1 MAQTADLGML
11 RIHVVEAKLTRN
23 TELLGKMDPYLVIE
37 TRTGKPRTR
46 TLDGAGKTPA
56 WNQIFDIEV
65 QSGSDNIKFTVYDE
79 DPCKSDLVGSASMP
93 ISRLCIDAG
102 FDEWFPIEY
111 KNKQSGQIHLKGT
124 WKPAAVGE
132 RATQVPTQTT

>member
-1 MAQTADLGML
+1 MAQAADLGML

-65 QSGSDNIKFTVYDE
+65 
-79 DPCKSDLVGSASMP
+79 
-93 ISRLCIDAG
+93 
-102 FDEWFPIEY
+102 
-111 KNKQSGQIHLKGT
+111 
-124 WKPAAVGE
+124 
-132 RATQVPTQTT
+132 